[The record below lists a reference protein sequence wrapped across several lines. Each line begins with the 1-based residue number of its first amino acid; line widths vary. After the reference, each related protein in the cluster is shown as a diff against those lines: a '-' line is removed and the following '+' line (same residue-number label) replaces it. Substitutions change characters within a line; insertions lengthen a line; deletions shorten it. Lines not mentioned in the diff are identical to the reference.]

1 MISDN
6 PYLRHAQTER
16 SKINN
21 LSPDISQ
28 SIFLDGILKNSV
40 DFVLAEQ
47 LLDRELWKKFV
58 EQYRL
63 KSDSAKSEWRG
74 EYWGKMMRGGAFVY
88 SVTRNETLYSVLE
101 DTVRDMLTAQDDNGR
116 FSTYSEDAEFT
127 KWDMW
132 CRKYILLGFICFY
145 PLCQD
150 EALKVQIVK
159 AMQRHADYVIER
171 VGSASAG
178 KMPITMTSVVQDNKP
193 VHGAMNSMSIL
204 EPMVILYR
212 MTKEK
217 RYLDFA
223 SYIVNEGV
231 GEYEDSIF
239 ELAYED
245 KISPYQYPHTKAYE
259 MMSCFEGLLEYALET
274 GNEKWKTAAI
284 RFAYRFMETDIT
296 VMGSAGTAHE
306 FLNHASVR
314 QTVHEGIGQETCVSV
329 TWMKLCARMLI
340 VTGDPIF
347 ADCFEQSMYNAYLG
361 AFNKERIDN
370 HKAFPKGF
378 FIEGIEIK
386 PTVLPFDSYTP
397 LLSGNRGRGIGGA
410 LLFYDGTY
418 YGCCACIGAIGIG
431 IAPYLAFMRQ
441 NNGFAA
447 MLYSD
452 GTYKT
457 NTQNGT
463 AVQFKV
469 EGNYPFGDS
478 VRIILSLEK
487 SEEFTLSL
495 RIPSW
500 SVENSLIVNGEKI
513 STDKGMTSITRIWND
528 GDTVEL
534 GFDMRVEAL
543 RPTVYHKDIIR
554 SKIIWR
560 TCEMVS
566 EEDIP
571 TPERFDYAAF
581 RRGPLVLACE
591 GTDKHVSIK
600 GNKDTYVEAK
610 AISYESSGLEV
621 MLDNGLRL
629 VDSASAGKEWNEAS
643 AFTVWMKNN

>member
-6 PYLRHAQTER
+6 PYLRHVDEGRKKATVLTADRGQN
-16 SKINN
+16 IV
-21 LSPDISQ
+21 I
-28 SIFLDGILKNSV
+28 DGILKDAI
-40 DFVLAEQ
+40 DFVCVHQ
-47 LLDRELWKKFV
+47 LMDKALWKKLV

-74 EYWGKMMRGGAFVY
+74 EYWGKMMRGAAFVY
-88 SVTRNETLYSVLE
+88 SVTRDERMYDVLE
-101 DTVRDMLTAQDDNGR
+101 DTVRDLLSVQEDSGR
-116 FSTYSEDAEFT
+116 FSTYSTDVEFT

-132 CRKYILLGFICFY
+132 CRKYILLGLICFY
-145 PLCQD
+145 PLCRD
-150 EALKVQIVK
+150 VSLKEQMVW
-159 AMQRHADYVIER
+159 AMRRHADYILDRIGPE
-171 VGSASAG
+171 SEG
-178 KMPITMTSVVQDNKP
+178 KMLITMTSVVADNKP
-193 VHGAMNSMSIL
+193 IHGAMNSFSIL
-204 EPMVILYR
+204 EPMVLLYR
-212 MTKEK
+212 MTKEQ
-217 RYLDFA
+217 RYIDFA

-231 GEYEDSIF
+231 SEYEDSIF
-239 ELAYED
+239 ELAYEN
-245 KISPYQYPHTKAYE
+245 KLPPYQYPHTKAYE

-314 QTVHEGIGQETCVSV
+314 QTVHHGIGQETCVSV
-329 TWMKLCARMLI
+329 TWMKLCARMLT

-347 ADCFEQSMYNAYLG
+347 ADCFEQSLYNAYLG
-361 AFNKERIDN
+361 AFNSKRADN
-370 HKAFPKGF
+370 HKNFPRGF
-378 FIEGIEIK
+378 FIEGLEIK

-397 LLSGNRGRGIGGA
+397 LLGGSRGRGIGGA
-410 LLFYDGTY
+410 LLFSDGTY
-418 YGCCACIGAIGIG
+418 YGCCACIGSIGVG

-441 NNGFAA
+441 RNGFAA

-457 NTQNGT
+457 KTENGT

-500 SVENSLIVNGEKI
+500 SVENYLTVNGEKI

-534 GFDMRVEAL
+534 GFDMRVEVL

-581 RRGPLVLACE
+581 RRGPLVFACE
-591 GTDKHVSIK
+591 GTDKSVSIE
-600 GNKDTYVEAK
+600 GHEDTYVDANVIKCERA
-610 AISYESSGLEV
+610 GLEV

-629 VDSASAGKEWNEAS
+629 VDSANAGKEWNERS
-643 AFTVWMKNN
+643 AFTVWIKNN